1 MPEWRRLIRER
12 LRDIDLPPADEIG
25 IVEELAHHLDDRY
38 RDLLASGRSNDDAVK
53 ISLEELADDFG
64 SEIKNALDGKDNGDG
79 NDEGPA

>member
-25 IVEELAHHLDDRY
+25 IVEELAQHLDDRY
-38 RDLLASGRSNDDAVK
+38 RDLLSSGLADDDAVK
-53 ISLEELADDFG
+53 TSLDELAGDFG
-64 SEIKNALDGKDNGDG
+64 GDLKDALDGKDG